1 MRKLLSALALLV
13 TASAPLSATESAQ
26 VANGKTLYGQ
36 FCQRCH
42 GADGQRG
49 EGTRTPIWGEG
60 APKDKFATVQQLF
73 EYLQFLMPFDKPESV
88 TDAQRWDII
97 AYIMVQHGVIKPND
111 TVDPDKAT
119 AITIKPPSG
128 AAVQAQPAPANGDAA
143 LASAESGQEIFKQCR
158 SCHEVGPDA
167 KHRQGP
173 ALNAI
178 VGRKAGTYDGF
189 SYSPAN
195 RAAGEKGLIWT
206 EVELSSYLTSPRKY
220 MPGNR
225 MAFVGLPDERDRADL
240 IAYLKRFSK

>member
-1 MRKLLSALALLV
+1 MRKLLSALILSV
-13 TASAPLSATESAQ
+13 VASTPLNANESEQ
-26 VANGKTLYGQ
+26 VANGKALYGQ

-49 EGTRTPIWGEG
+49 EGTRTPIWGPG

-73 EYLQFLMPFDKPESV
+73 EYLQFLMPFDKPDSV
-88 TDAQRWDII
+88 SDEQRWDII
-97 AYIMVQHGVIKPND
+97 AYMMVQHGAIKPSD
-111 TVDPDKAT
+111 TVDPAKAA
-119 AITIKPPSG
+119 AITITLPSG
-128 AAVQAQPAPANGDAA
+128 AAAPSEPAPSTDNVA
-143 LASAESGQEIFKQCR
+143 LGSADSGAEIFKQCR

-173 ALNAI
+173 ALNGL
-178 VGRKAGTYDGF
+178 VGRQAGTYDGF
-189 SYSPAN
+189 PYSPAN

-225 MAFVGLPDERDRADL
+225 MAFVGLADERDRADL
-240 IAYLKRFSK
+240 IAFLKRFSK